1 MDMSK
6 YAVKNH
12 KVLSS
17 YTTVMT
23 HFERGHQAEV
33 VTVKEDMVLVK
44 YWAPH
49 SMVQVIV
56 AVLVCAKACHYLKSK
71 RNSAINLV

>member
-17 YTTVMT
+17 YTTLMT
-23 HFERGHQAEV
+23 LFERGYQAEV
-33 VTVKEDMVLVK
+33 VTVKEDMVLAK
-44 YWAPH
+44 YWAPTQH
-49 SMVQVIV
+49 NASYCGCFGLYKSMPLPQV
-56 AVLVCAKACHYLKSK
+56 
-71 RNSAINLV
+71 

>member
-17 YTTVMT
+17 YITLMT
-23 HFERGHQAEV
+23 LFERGHQAEV
-33 VTVKEDMVLVK
+33 VTVKEDMVLAK
-44 YWAPH
+44 YWAPTQH
-49 SMVQVIV
+49 GASYCGCFSLCQSMPLPQV
-56 AVLVCAKACHYLKSK
+56 
-71 RNSAINLV
+71 